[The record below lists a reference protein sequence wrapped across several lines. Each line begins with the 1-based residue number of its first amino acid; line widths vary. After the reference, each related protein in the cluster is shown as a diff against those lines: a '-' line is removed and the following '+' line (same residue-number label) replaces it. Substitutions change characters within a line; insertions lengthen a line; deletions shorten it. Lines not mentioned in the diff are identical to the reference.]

1 MKDPVEVLL
10 EDDHESL
17 GQLLTELDAEMAK
30 PNIARAFE
38 LLDLFWAR
46 LAVHIRAEHLHLF
59 PALTEAP
66 ASRFTGEGGLP
77 TFEEAQ
83 SILARLRSDHDVFM
97 RELALM
103 MKAMGAMIGNQLANV
118 EEVEDWRQRL
128 AKIADRLEAHN
139 LLEEHQAYT
148 WPTLLFD
155 QPKLAALLARIA
167 HELKNLP
174 PRFAK

>member
-1 MKDPVEVLL
+1 MKDAVEVLL
-10 EDDHESL
+10 EHDHASL

-38 LLDLFWAR
+38 LLDLLWAR

-77 TFEEAQ
+77 TFAEAQ
-83 SILARLRSDHDVFM
+83 NVLAHLRSDHDVFM
-97 RELALM
+97 KELALM

-128 AKIADRLEAHN
+128 TKIADRLEAHN
-139 LLEEHQAYT
+139 LLEEHQVYT

-155 QPKLAALLARIA
+155 QPKLAALRARIA
-167 HELKNLP
+167 HELNNLP